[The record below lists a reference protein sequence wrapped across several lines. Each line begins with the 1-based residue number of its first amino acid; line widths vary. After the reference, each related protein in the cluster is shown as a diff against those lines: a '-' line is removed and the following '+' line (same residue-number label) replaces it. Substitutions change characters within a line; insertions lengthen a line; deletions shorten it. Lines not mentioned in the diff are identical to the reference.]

1 MFAIY
6 KKEINAFFNSLIGYL
21 VIVVFLSFIGLYMWV
36 FPDYNV
42 FDLGF
47 ADMETLFTFG
57 PLAFLFLIPAITMRS
72 FAEEKKDGTIELL
85 LTRPVTDWQIISGK
99 YLACLTLVV
108 FSLLPTMVYYGSLYF
123 LGNPVGNIDSA
134 GVFSSYL
141 GLILL
146 GSVFTAVGLF
156 CSAISGNQIVAFIF
170 SVILIY
176 FLYDGISR
184 IAVLGIFQGM
194 ALFFTSFGLDFH
206 YYSMGKGLIDSRN
219 VLYFVSCI
227 LVLLMSTKLVMG
239 SRQWE

>member
-6 KKEINAFFNSLIGYL
+6 QKEINAFFNSLIGYL
-21 VIVVFLSFIGLYMWV
+21 VIIVFLSFIGLYMWV

-85 LTRPVTDWQIISGK
+85 LTRPVTDWQIIGGK

-108 FSLLPTMVYYGSLYF
+108 FALIPTLVYYISLYF
-123 LGNPVGNIDSA
+123 LGNPEGNIDSA

-146 GSVFTAVGLF
+146 GAVYTAVGIF
-156 CSAISGNQIVAFIF
+156 SSVISGNQIVAFILA
-170 SVILIY
+170 VILSY
-176 FLYDGISR
+176 FLYDGLAR
-184 IAVLGIFQGM
+184 IASLGIFEGLT
-194 ALFFTSFGLDFH
+194 LFMSSFGLDHH

-219 VLYFVSCI
+219 VLYFISCI
-227 LVLLMSTKLVMG
+227 AVLLMSTKLVMG

>member
-6 KKEINAFFNSLIGYL
+6 QKEINAFFNSLIGYL
-21 VIVVFLSFIGLYMWV
+21 VIIVFLSFIGLYMWV

-47 ADMETLFTFG
+47 ADMQTLFTFG
-57 PLAFLFLIPAITMRS
+57 PLAFMFLIPAITMRS

-85 LTRPVTDWQIISGK
+85 LTRPVTDWQIIGGK

-108 FSLLPTMVYYGSLYF
+108 FSLAPTLVYYFSLYI
-123 LGNPVGNIDSA
+123 LGNPEGNIDSA

-146 GSVFTAVGLF
+146 GAVFTAVGIF
-156 CSAISGNQIVAFIF
+156 SSVISGNQIVAFIL

-176 FLYDGISR
+176 FLYDGITR
-184 IAVLGIFQGM
+184 LATLGIFEGM
-194 ALFFTSFGLDFH
+194 TLFLTSFGLDRSF
-206 YYSMGKGLIDSRN
+206 SCASFIPGLICFINSIR
-219 VLYFVSCI
+219 V
-227 LVLLMSTKLVMG
+227 
-239 SRQWE
+239 

>member
-6 KKEINAFFNSLIGYL
+6 QKEINAFFNSLIGYL
-21 VIVVFLSFIGLYMWV
+21 VIIVFLSFIGLYMWV

-47 ADMETLFTFG
+47 ADMQTLFTFG
-57 PLAFLFLIPAITMRS
+57 PLAFMFLIPAITMRS

-85 LTRPVTDWQIISGK
+85 LTRPVTDWQIIGGK

-108 FSLLPTMVYYGSLYF
+108 FSLAPTLVYYFSLYI
-123 LGNPVGNIDSA
+123 LGNPEGNIDSA

-146 GSVFTAVGLF
+146 GAVFTAVGIF
-156 CSAISGNQIVAFIF
+156 SSVISGNQIVAFIL

-176 FLYDGISR
+176 FLYDGITR
-184 IAVLGIFQGM
+184 LATLGIFEGM
-194 ALFFTSFGLDFH
+194 TLFLTSFGLDH
-206 YYSMGKGLIDSRN
+206 QYYSMGKGLIDSRN

-227 LVLLMSTKLVMG
+227 AVFLMSTKVVMG